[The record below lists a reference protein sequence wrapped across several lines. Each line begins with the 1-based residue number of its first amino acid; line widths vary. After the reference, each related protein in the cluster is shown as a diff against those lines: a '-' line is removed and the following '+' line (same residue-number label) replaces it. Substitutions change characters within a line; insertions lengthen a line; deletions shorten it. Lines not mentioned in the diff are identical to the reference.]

1 MGLDM
6 GRTVL
11 QLDQLT
17 KSVQVDSWARQER
30 LTILL
35 SSAAGVDPNTAAEKT
50 SDTRQRPY
58 LAAEVLESL
67 IGAYPPAA
75 PPADWAVAAVD
86 GSHIDVDRHL
96 PVACYLLNF
105 GGCVL
110 TYGSRPDATLFSHPH
125 LAVNQEELYISNPG
139 NQSQEESISGTVLG
153 LVRTIKELE
162 TLADTVEHGP
172 PDLPILGLMDG
183 SLVMWALS
191 GQAHPQYVKDAIIC
205 GGLIPAMRRLE
216 KMSET
221 RPVALA
227 AYVSYP
233 RSAETVNAVRCSLC
247 PSDLNTCTQSCN
259 NRRSAQQPC
268 NNANDFLDRDL
279 FERILEPGWRSPV
292 YKTNS
297 SVSRDSYDEANKVH
311 FFYVNAGEE
320 IGRVEVPKWV
330 AKNETLL
337 SLTHSLVWD
346 QCRRGQGYP
355 VAISESHEQAV
366 VNAGDRRVFRRMLTD
381 SLDRQGLS
389 TATSQKDRSK
399 RSPWV

>member
-1 MGLDM
+1 MGQ
-6 GRTVL
+6 TVL

-17 KSVQVDSWARQER
+17 QSVLGDSQAREER
-30 LTILL
+30 LTALIN
-35 SSAAGVDPNTAAEKT
+35 AASRVDRETATEKT
-50 SDTRQRPY
+50 CDTKQRPY
-58 LAAEVLESL
+58 LAGEVLESL
-67 IGAYPPAA
+67 LGAYPPAE
-75 PPADWAVAAVD
+75 PPNDWAVAAVD

-96 PVACYLLNF
+96 PIACYLLNF

-110 TYGSRPDATLFSHPH
+110 TYGSCPDATMFSHPH
-125 LAVNQEELYISNPG
+125 LAVNQEELYISNPV
-139 NQSQEESISGTVLG
+139 NRNQEESISGAVLG
-153 LVRTIKELE
+153 LVRTIKELD
-162 TLADTVEHGP
+162 TLADTVEQCP
-172 PDLPILGLMDG
+172 TDLPVLGLVDG
-183 SLVMWALS
+183 SLVMWPLS
-191 GQAHPQYVKDAIIC
+191 GQAYPQYVKDEIIG

-233 RSAETVNAVRCSLC
+233 RSAETLNAVRCSLC
-247 PSDLNTCTQSCN
+247 PNDVNTCTQSCN

-279 FERILEPGWRSPV
+279 FERLLDPGWRSPI

-297 SVSRDSYDEANKVH
+297 SVSRDSYDESNKVY

-320 IGRVEVPKWV
+320 IGRVEVPQWV
-330 AKNETLL
+330 AKSETLL

-366 VNAGDRRVFRRMLTD
+366 VNTGDRRVFRRMLID
-381 SLDRQGLS
+381 SLERQGLS
-389 TATSQKDRSK
+389 GATSQKDRSK